1 MSRGSTGCCTLVSML
16 SAEGIKAGRFKVRI
30 DRHAKV
36 ERLDIPNLLK
46 RELSVST
53 PNRVWCGDITCI

>member
-1 MSRGSTGCCTLVSML
+1 MCEADLMSNESGSHLY
-16 SAEGIKAGRFKVRI
+16 
-30 DRHAKV
+30 RHAKV